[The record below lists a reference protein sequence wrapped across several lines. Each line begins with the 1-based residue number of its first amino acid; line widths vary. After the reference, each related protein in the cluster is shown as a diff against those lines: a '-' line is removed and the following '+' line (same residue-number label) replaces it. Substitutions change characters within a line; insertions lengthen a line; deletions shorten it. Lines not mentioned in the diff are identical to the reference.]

1 MATLKKFLL
10 KLGLSGLTST
20 ALVEKGRNHH
30 TMLLDNPVYP
40 TLQVELPGLEKACDD
55 LDAANQAMMFNG
67 GKIALQAR
75 RELEVALRG
84 IITSLAQQVQVI
96 SEGVEANILSAGFDV
111 RKAPEPITTI
121 GQPQDLRARL
131 TGFSGT
137 VGLDWDSVY
146 GARYY
151 QVWITDGDPTKG
163 EWTLAGVTT
172 KSRHTVDHL
181 TPGTFYS
188 FRVNAV
194 GARAES
200 VYSDTATLMA
210 A

>member
-1 MATLKKFLL
+1 M
-10 KLGLSGLTST
+10 
-20 ALVEKGRNHH
+20 
-30 TMLLDNPVYP
+30 
-40 TLQVELPGLEKACDD
+40 
-55 LDAANQAMMFNG
+55 
-67 GKIALQAR
+67 
-75 RELEVALRG
+75 
-84 IITSLAQQVQVI
+84 I